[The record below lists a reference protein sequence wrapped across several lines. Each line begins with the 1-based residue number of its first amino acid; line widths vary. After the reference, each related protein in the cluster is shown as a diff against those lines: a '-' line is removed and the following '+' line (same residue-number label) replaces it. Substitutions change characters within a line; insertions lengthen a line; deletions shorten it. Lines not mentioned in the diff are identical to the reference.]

1 MVNADFCREKAACDL
16 TLLSHMAH
24 TLWYQCNRKRVKK
37 MMKPPEKHGAGSF
50 VVKTESAT

>member
-1 MVNADFCREKAACDL
+1 MVNADFWREKAACDL

-37 MMKPPEKHGAGSF
+37 MMKPPEKYGAGF
-50 VVKTESAT
+50 LCGQN